1 MLKNIKVTTDF
12 INKKID
18 ISPEIGIVLGTGLGN
33 LTNEIDII
41 ESLPYSEIPNFP
53 ISTVKGHEG
62 KLIFGKLGGKNV
74 VAMQGRFHY
83 YEGYNMQELTFPI
96 RVLKYLGI
104 KLLVLSNA
112 AGGIN
117 PEHQIGDLMIIRD
130 HINLMGDNPLLG
142 KNDDKLGPRFPDMSE
157 PYDKNIIRVFNKIAR
172 HHNVHF
178 QTGVYAA
185 VSGPTF
191 ETPAEYKYIRTI
203 GADAVGMSTVPEAI
217 VARHMNLPV
226 FAVSV
231 ISDLGVEGK
240 IVEIS
245 HDDVIDAASM
255 AEPKLTLVL
264 TEMIT
269 KLEFK

>member
-1 MLKNIKVTTDF
+1 MLKKLKETTDY
-12 INKKID
+12 IQSKIE
-18 ISPEIGIVLGTGLGN
+18 IAPEIGIVLGTGLGKFA
-33 LTNEIDII
+33 NEI
-41 ESLPYSEIPNFP
+41 EVLASLPYNEIPNFP
-53 ISTVKGHEG
+53 VSTVKGHAG
-62 KLIFGKLGGKNV
+62 KLIFGHLAGKMV

-83 YEGYNMQELTFPI
+83 YEGYSLQDLTFPI

-112 AGGIN
+112 AGGVN
-117 PEHQIGDLMIIRD
+117 PDYEIGDLMIIKD
-130 HINLMGDNPLLG
+130 HINLMGNNPLLG
-142 KNDDKLGPRFPDMSE
+142 ENEDKLGPRFPDMSE
-157 PYDKNIIRVFNKIAR
+157 PYDKKVIRMFTKIAR
-172 HHNVHF
+172 VHNVHF

-191 ETPAEYKYIRTI
+191 ETPAEYRYIRII

-217 VARHMNLPV
+217 VARHMDLPV

-255 AEPKLTLVL
+255 AEPKLAKVL
-264 TEMIT
+264 KEMIA
-269 KLEFK
+269 KLQF

>member
-1 MLKNIKVTTDF
+1 MLERIKETTDF
-12 INKKID
+12 INGKID
-18 ISPEIGIVLGTGLGN
+18 FSPEIGIVLGTGLGK
-33 LTNEIDII
+33 LANEIDVTA
-41 ESLPYSEIPNFP
+41 SLPYAEIPNFP
-53 ISTVKGHEG
+53 MSTVKGHEG

-83 YEGYNMQELTFPI
+83 YEGYSMQELTFPI

-117 PEHQIGDLMIIRD
+117 PDHNIGDLMIIRD

-142 KNDDKLGPRFPDMSE
+142 KNDDDLGPRFPDMSE
-157 PYDKNIIRVFNKIAR
+157 PYDKKIIGTFTKIAR

-191 ETPAEYKYIRTI
+191 ETPAEYKYIRII

-217 VARHMNLPV
+217 VARHMDLPV

-245 HDDVIDAASM
+245 HDDVLDAASM

-264 TEMIT
+264 TEMISKM
-269 KLEFK
+269 KL